1 MSRPVAVLVAVAAIG
16 VLAVVVCA
24 GVGIA
29 AGAGAGWNVY
39 PGEGT
44 PIQDAI
50 DDAEVGDTIYV
61 HAGTYVENLVVR
73 KSLALVGENR
83 STTVIDGDGS
93 ADIIRV
99 SADGCTIRGFMIVGA
114 DDCEWAEKTLATG
127 EVWDIGGG
135 FVLTPVQID
144 VDGEKVWLSFTK
156 DVKEYDSKVIS
167 VGDAYTF
174 SDYKNEGVPVILCYV
189 IGVFK
194 GAESNL
200 VPIKYVL
207 FGDLMSEE
215 DTGFFVEE
223 NTGLWPIAGI
233 RLDYSDNNI
242 VTNNE
247 ISLCNCGIRLQSSG
261 NNILTANTASDNNCG
276 ISLWEASNNTI
287 YHNNLVNNTN
297 YNAHDERTNQWD
309 SGSAGNYYSDYTGT
323 DNNTDGI
330 GEDPYPIQGGG
341 GSIDRFP
348 LMQPWTDTPP
358 QKGDLNDDGRI
369 TPVDAAIALVIAT
382 GGSTSCDPATF
393 AAADVSGTHRVTS
406 PGRPHDP
413 TAGCWRNRIVTNL
426 ISEKER
432 TLYNTL
438 LPTRFSNPH
447 FSQNR

>member
-1 MSRPVAVLVAVAAIG
+1 MSRPVEVLVAVATIG

-24 GVGIA
+24 GVGMA
-29 AGAGAGWNVY
+29 ADAGAEWNVY

-50 DDAEVGDTIYV
+50 DDAEPGDTIYV

-135 FVLTPVQID
+135 FVLTPAQID

-156 DVKEYDSKVIS
+156 DGKEYDSEVIS

-174 SDYKNEGVPVILCYV
+174 SDYKNEDVPVILCYV

-200 VPIKYVL
+200 VQIKYVL

-215 DTGFFVEE
+215 DTGVFVKE

-287 YHNNLVNNTN
+287 YHNNLLDNTQ
-297 YNAHDERTNQWD
+297 NAHDERTNQWD
-309 SGSAGNYYSDYTGT
+309 SGSEGNYYSDYTGT

-330 GEDPYPIQGGG
+330 GDTPHPIPG
-341 GSIDRFP
+341 GSSTDRFP
-348 LMQPWTDTPP
+348 LMQPWTDTSP

-369 TPVDAAIALVIAT
+369 TPADAAIALVIAT

-393 AAADVSGTHRVTS
+393 AAADMNNDHRVTS
-406 PGRPHDP
+406 LDALMILRLA
-413 TAGCWRNRIVTNL
+413 AGAIAL
-426 ISEKER
+426 
-432 TLYNTL
+432 
-438 LPTRFSNPH
+438 
-447 FSQNR
+447 